1 MILGESV
8 KLPVMTLCMGPKAK
22 SSVLTKYNMSK
33 SALDEPNKKEK
44 KTLLNLN
51 KTIKDLFLE
60 ATYKLDIDFSLNI
73 TFNYYG
79 IEGKISLQKE
89 FHLEKNIFQVKIS
102 KEMH

>member
-1 MILGESV
+1 MS
-8 KLPVMTLCMGPKAK
+8 LCMGPKAK
-22 SSVLTKYNMSK
+22 SSVLQKYNMSK
-33 SALDEPNKKEK
+33 NALDEPNIKEK

-60 ATYKLDIDFSLNI
+60 ATYKLDVDFSLNV

-89 FHLEKNIFQVKIS
+89 FHLEKNIFQVRNPF
-102 KEMH
+102 